1 MKNVNEVVDIIYKK
15 IESEINQEWSKLQI
29 IRFVYLQVGLYLE
42 KNTDFF
48 LNDKLD
54 SLKISD
60 DEIRKI
66 YEFDKIGVASRK
78 KGEAY
83 QIICKSA
90 ALVLKGIY
98 DKLGIKSTMI
108 NTCGNEDEIRHWFL
122 AVEDDNKKQ
131 YYLTLAADLP
141 YIKNLF
147 PTHHF
152 ANSIS
157 YYISNRITEESS
169 AKDIERYREKLLNLK
184 EEISEYVVFKSDNNY
199 IILNKK
205 DINKI
210 KITGENITVFEL
222 SVDNINQICVP
233 GNVINMLNRQYDIPE
248 GVILKTS
255 KKNMGTISIEY
266 EEIDYTVLLNTTEK
280 EDNLQALDESIGYGK
295 LYETEKIATDKNFYL
310 TSCVFAEEN
319 SEIFRLLED
328 SLNLQDNAGK
338 KVSEV
343 TINEAKLFVNRL
355 NRYVTDYL
363 NMKLKVSEDYSS
375 LNSSNY
381 SKEYIR
387 VIFNKLGIPC
397 SYLNLDIS
405 KIMKMAKKL
414 IKDPEYLEIIDL
426 LSNVMNI
433 EQRFNMFITL
443 KEEIKNVT
451 KELEAKIKY
460 YYESNGKDEKINTDI
475 KKLYVKLVNLEKR
488 LDVAMKNLSIS
499 KMNQVLHR
507 VSHYFIKDSRQ
518 LDNEYISTE
527 YIYNKFCLMFPLA
540 FDCTYG
546 DDIRE
551 YNTDFSNQGYSE
563 QVVIIKEILKKIFS
577 DLNENNCKQ
586 CENYTNKYSPV
597 ENRIRIF
604 PLKNKGTGEYV
615 IGFRFWAMNPNYSN
629 EEEMNMIY
637 IPSENL
643 LREYNLSDRSKY
655 IIVSSS
661 IQNKVEKIEDIEDKG
676 SIAK

>member
-15 IESEINQEWSKLQI
+15 IESKINKKWNKLQI

-60 DEIRKI
+60 EEIKKI
-66 YEFDKIGVASRK
+66 YELDKIGVSNRK
-78 KGEAY
+78 NSETY

-90 ALVLKGIY
+90 AMVLKGIY

-108 NTCGNEDEIRHWFL
+108 NTCGSEDEIRHWFL
-122 AVEDDNKKQ
+122 VVEDDNKKQ
-131 YYLTLAADLP
+131 YFLTIAADLP

-147 PTHHF
+147 PTNHF

-157 YYISNRITEESS
+157 YFVNNRITTDSS
-169 AKDIERYREKLLNLK
+169 EKDIDRYREKLLNLK
-184 EEISEYVVFKSDNNY
+184 DEISDYIVFKSDNDY

-205 DINKI
+205 DINKV
-210 KITGENITVFEL
+210 KIAGEDITVFEL
-222 SVDNINQICVP
+222 SVDIINQICVS
-233 GNVINMLNRQYDIPE
+233 GNNINMLNRQYDIKD
-248 GVILKTS
+248 GVILKTNQ
-255 KKNMGTISIEY
+255 KTMGKFTVEY
-266 EEIDYTVLLNTTEK
+266 EEIDYTVLLNALER
-280 EDNLQALDESIGYGK
+280 EDNLKFLDESIGYDK
-295 LYETEKIATDKNFYL
+295 LYETEKIAADKNFYIK
-310 TSCVFAEEN
+310 SCVFIDEN
-319 SEIFRLLED
+319 SEVFRLLED
-328 SLNLQDNAGK
+328 SLNLKDNAGK

-343 TINEAKLFVNRL
+343 TLDEANLFIRRL
-355 NRYVTDYL
+355 NRYITDYL
-363 NMKLKVSEDYSS
+363 NMKLEINIDYSN
-375 LNSSNY
+375 LSSSEY

-387 VIFNKLGIPC
+387 EIFNKLNISS
-397 SYLNLDIS
+397 SYLNLDIN
-405 KIMKMAKKL
+405 KLMKMAKKL
-414 IKDPEYLEIIDL
+414 IKVPEYLEIIEL

-451 KELEAKIKY
+451 KQLESKIKDY
-460 YYESNGKDEKINTDI
+460 DNNKDNNINNEI
-475 KKLYVKLVNLEKR
+475 KELYIKLVNLEKR

-499 KMNQVLHR
+499 KLNQVLNR
-507 VSHYFIKDSRQ
+507 VSRYFIKESRM

-527 YIYNKFCLMFPLA
+527 YIYDKFCLMFPLV
-540 FDCTYG
+540 FDCSYG
-546 DDIRE
+546 DDIKE
-551 YNTDFSNQGYSE
+551 YRNNFANQGYSE
-563 QVVIIKEILKKIFS
+563 QVVIIKELLKKIFS

-604 PLKNKGTGEYV
+604 PLKNKETGEYV
-615 IGFRFWAMNPNYSN
+615 IGFRFWAMNPNYPN

-643 LREYNLSDRSKY
+643 LREYSLNDRSKY
-655 IIVSSS
+655 LIVSSS
-661 IQNKVEKIEDIEDKG
+661 IQNKVEKIEDIEDKQ
-676 SIAK
+676 SIRK